1 MYQYLFKKNINWSD
15 PKKITFFEYLYV
27 FVLIIYAGKA
37 NTFVVST
44 SLITNPVGVSLIV
57 VISGILAIRGN
68 IIFNK
73 NFYLLICCF
82 FIYFIA
88 ISIKYSEIHPTIFL
102 DYFLLFFIAYVTIKA
117 LEFNLFKIYEYVL
130 YYLAIIGLLMW
141 GIQIILG
148 GDTLYYYFSKISLL
162 KSTSFVS
169 LDGLNAI
176 IYSVM
181 PSSESLYNFTIP
193 RNCGFAWEPGGFAV
207 YLCLA
212 IFINLF
218 IPNADS
224 KGKIRFWVLFFALI
238 STQSTTGFTI
248 FTIIILFYYLNKK
261 RIIIF
266 LLLPVMVTALIL
278 IFSLPFM
285 SNKIVSVVNETSEI
299 DLIVERSIG
308 TETPIEPQRFASFM
322 IAIKDFRNNPIL
334 GNGNITGES
343 WTSKI
348 GANVSAISGIGNL
361 LSDFGIIGFL
371 FFIIYSIKSSFFLS
385 KYYDYKGKYLL
396 FLIILLISISYGVIL
411 LPLGMSFWMFQ
422 LFIPK
427 TSSKIDLYQNPK
439 NESFE

>member
-1 MYQYLFKKNINWSD
+1 
-15 PKKITFFEYLYV
+15 
-27 FVLIIYAGKA
+27 
-37 NTFVVST
+37 
-44 SLITNPVGVSLIV
+44 
-57 VISGILAIRGN
+57 
-68 IIFNK
+68 
-73 NFYLLICCF
+73 
-82 FIYFIA
+82 
-88 ISIKYSEIHPTIFL
+88 
-102 DYFLLFFIAYVTIKA
+102 
-117 LEFNLFKIYEYVL
+117 
-130 YYLAIIGLLMW
+130 
-141 GIQIILG
+141 
-148 GDTLYYYFSKISLL
+148 
-162 KSTSFVS
+162 
-169 LDGLNAI
+169 
-176 IYSVM
+176 
-181 PSSESLYNFTIP
+181 
-193 RNCGFAWEPGGFAV
+193 
-207 YLCLA
+207 
-212 IFINLF
+212 
-218 IPNADS
+218 
-224 KGKIRFWVLFFALI
+224 
-238 STQSTTGFTI
+238 
-248 FTIIILFYYLNKK
+248 
-261 RIIIF
+261 
-266 LLLPVMVTALIL
+266 MVTALIL